1 MDLARSHYVLLTR
14 GRRVILKDA
23 GGVVVIIITIL
34 WITIQYLAP
43 MIFHAPVTRRVAI
56 LARTSTHLGP
66 PAKLAQVAD
75 TKTKLGGH
83 HAKSTLTTVVLV
95 FLLLLIKNHAY
106 NVQQE
111 DTMTSMDN

>member
-1 MDLARSHYVLLTR
+1 MDLARSHYRIFLRL
-14 GRRVILKDA
+14 RRVILKDA
-23 GGVVVIIITIL
+23 GGVVVLIITIL

-43 MIFHAPVTRRVAI
+43 LITHAPVTRIAL

-75 TKTKLGGH
+75 TKTKLRGH

-95 FLLLLIKNHAY
+95 ILLLLIKNHA
-106 NVQQE
+106 
-111 DTMTSMDN
+111 